1 MVLVVAIFFYLQ
13 KSRII
18 LFMVASIRNMNT
30 PLGTAPDS
38 APALQKKNE
47 IYFQYKKSAILK
59 TEWKFVWMC
68 VIFYSLQKKKNSQS
82 ETKKTHGRI
91 HEMVQCA
98 IHWLVHFQ
106 SSIKAQM
113 IKSSHGWFF
122 FRWSLSILYYYNGVF
137 MMSLLHRKMLHRYKR
152 ILLCF
157 RASIFGICFLMLLT
171 LECNTSENDTPLN
184 TSILLSSLLQ
194 QMRMLPFS
202 IQPPQ
207 LKINSYTHTPH
218 FAVSDS

>member
-18 LFMVASIRNMNT
+18 LFMVASIRNMNMNT
-30 PLGTAPDS
+30 PLATAP
-38 APALQKKNE
+38 APASAHKKKE
-47 IYFQYKKSAILK
+47 WKFFQYKKSAMPLK

-68 VIFYSLQKKKNSQS
+68 VIFWSLQKKKNS

-122 FRWSLSILYYYNGVF
+122 FRWSPSILYYYNGVF
-137 MMSLLHRKMLHRYKR
+137 IMSLLHRKMLHRYER

-184 TSILLSSLLQ
+184 TSI
-194 QMRMLPFS
+194 
-202 IQPPQ
+202 
-207 LKINSYTHTPH
+207 
-218 FAVSDS
+218 

>member
-18 LFMVASIRNMNT
+18 LFMVASIRNMNMNT
-30 PLGTAPDS
+30 PLATAPAPASASASAS
-38 APALQKKNE
+38 APKKKE
-47 IYFQYKKSAILK
+47 WKFFQYKKSGMPLK

-68 VIFYSLQKKKNSQS
+68 VIFWSLQKKKNS

-122 FRWSLSILYYYNGVF
+122 FLAGPPLFCTTIMEFSSWVFCTAKCSIVTNEYYSV
-137 MMSLLHRKMLHRYKR
+137 SV
-152 ILLCF
+152 
-157 RASIFGICFLMLLT
+157 
-171 LECNTSENDTPLN
+171 P
-184 TSILLSSLLQ
+184 Q
-194 QMRMLPFS
+194 FS
-202 IQPPQ
+202 A
-207 LKINSYTHTPH
+207 YA
-218 FAVSDS
+218 FWCY